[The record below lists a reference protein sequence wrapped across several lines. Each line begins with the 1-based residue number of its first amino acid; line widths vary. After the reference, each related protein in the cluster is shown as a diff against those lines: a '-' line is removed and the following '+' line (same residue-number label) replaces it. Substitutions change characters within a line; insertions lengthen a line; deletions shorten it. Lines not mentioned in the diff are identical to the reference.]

1 MKRLALGAI
10 ILASLTS
17 FTAAAYCDD
26 YYDGPPLNTIDG
38 TVSSVDVMGSKIT
51 IKGVNSATFSVP
63 INATIKQDLS
73 DIKLSDI
80 KSGDYV
86 TIGYYDDA
94 SGKRQAQ
101 TITLEY
107 RKDEG
112 W

>member
-1 MKRLALGAI
+1 MARMKAGAVLLLFSIFLAN
-10 ILASLTS
+10 
-17 FTAAAYCDD
+17 AAYCDN

-101 TITLEY
+101 TITLDY